1 MTDLFDYATS
11 PLSPVLKLV
20 TVILFIAIASIYWD
34 TRRKYGGSVRLF
46 LDTIFLFAVF
56 MATGSLFRYF
66 GDGIEFGFTVEYSL
80 KWFQS
85 IAYCAGTVFLILAA
99 KRLSSLFQEAQGG

>member
-11 PLSPVLKLV
+11 PLNPVLKLV
-20 TVILFIAIASIYWD
+20 TVLLCIAIAGVYWD
-34 TRRKYGGSVRLF
+34 TRRKFGGSVRLV
-46 LDTIFLFAVF
+46 LDNLFLFGVF
-56 MATGSLFRYF
+56 MAAGYLFRYF

-85 IAYCAGTVFLILAA
+85 IAYCVGTVFLIRAA
-99 KRLSSLFQEAQGG
+99 LRLSSLFQEAKDG